1 VRWDRSWL
9 VVALVLGVTQ
19 TACGSADDTA
29 EPGGGGGGGSK
40 FPAVSD
46 FAAPGPFT
54 TTSAAEGPACTIFR
68 PEPLGEAG
76 RKHPI
81 IIWGNGTGA
90 NPQVY
95 AGVLTHWASHG
106 FIVAA
111 ANTSNAGS
119 GTEMLA
125 CLDYVLQQ
133 DGVSGSAYSGNVA
146 GDRVGASGHSQGGGG
161 TLMVG
166 RDQRITATAPL
177 QPFIQFGFGGVDA
190 ASAAQQK
197 GPMFLMSGSNDTI
210 AAPAA
215 NQQPVF
221 DTTNV
226 PTFWGTLQGADHI
239 ASAIGTISDYRGPA
253 TAWFRLHLMAD
264 ESARSLFYGTS
275 CGLCS
280 NPAWVV
286 QRKGI

>member
-1 VRWDRSWL
+1 VRWDRTR
-9 VVALVLGVTQ
+9 VVTALACGVVQ
-19 TACGSADDTA
+19 LACGSAEDPSN
-29 EPGGGGGGGSK
+29 PGDGGPT
-40 FPAVSD
+40 FPGVSD

-68 PEPLGEAG
+68 PELLGEEG

-81 IIWGNGTGA
+81 VLWGNGTGA
-90 NPQVY
+90 NPQIY
-95 AGVLTHWASHG
+95 APVLTHWASHG

-111 ANTSNAGS
+111 ANTSNAGT
-119 GTEMLA
+119 GNEMLA
-125 CLDYVLQQ
+125 CLDYVLEQ
-133 DGVSGSAYSGNVA
+133 DGVSGSAYSGKVNA
-146 GDRVGASGHSQGGGG
+146 NRVGASGHSQGGGG

-166 RDQRITATAPL
+166 RDARLTATAPL
-177 QPFIQFGFGGVDA
+177 QPFILGGFGGVDA
-190 ASAAQQK
+190 ASAGQQN

-221 DTTNV
+221 NSANV

-239 ASAIGTISDYRGPA
+239 VSAIGNISDYRGPA
-253 TAWFRLHLMAD
+253 TAWFRLYLMAD
-264 ESARSLFYGTS
+264 ESARGLFYGTS
-275 CGLCS
+275 CELCS

-286 QRKGI
+286 QRKGL

>member
-1 VRWDRSWL
+1 
-9 VVALVLGVTQ
+9 VVAALICGVVQ
-19 TACGSADDTA
+19 TACGSAENPSA
-29 EPGGGGGGGSK
+29 PGGGGPGGGPT
-40 FPAVSD
+40 FPGVSD

-54 TTSAAEGPACTIFR
+54 TTSAAQGPACTIFR
-68 PEPLGEAG
+68 PEPLGEEG

-81 IIWGNGTGA
+81 ILWGNGTGA
-90 NPQVY
+90 NPQIY
-95 AGVLTHWASHG
+95 GGVLTHWASHG

-111 ANTSNAGS
+111 ANTSNAGT
-119 GTEMLA
+119 GNEMLA
-125 CLDYVLQQ
+125 CLDYVLEQ
-133 DGVSGSAYSGNVA
+133 DGVSGSAYSGKVA
-146 GDRVGASGHSQGGGG
+146 DGRVGASGHSQGGGG

-166 RDQRITATAPL
+166 RDQRVTATAPL

-190 ASAAQQK
+190 ASAGQQN

-210 AAPAA
+210 AVPAA

-221 DTTNV
+221 DASNV

-253 TAWFRLHLMAD
+253 TAWFRLHLMND
-264 ESARSLFYGTS
+264 ESARDLFYGAG
-275 CGLCS
+275 CELCS

-286 QRKGI
+286 QRKGL